1 MLLYF
6 HRGEYMKIKQDEGI
20 CTCCGTYSEY
30 MYGDEDY
37 SIVNKDLTNYN
48 NYKNI
53 YVYQCPNCGFIS
65 TDITGVEGVMCGD
78 IKRTLEYKEALNYT
92 YLNGLDKELYDN
104 HSAEVPAN
112 LYEAYA
118 YVCLKE
124 KEYEKFIRA
133 LYKAIDLKL
142 IMARKYRRSQDELGG
157 EEDNDDL
164 YDDLDKLIKQ
174 SIEANRKQIDYY
186 YTQIENKNIF
196 TKLIYIENLA
206 AMDKKVEAKQTFNQ
220 IIKSYMLKED
230 LKNYI
235 NNILK

>member
-1 MLLYF
+1 
-6 HRGEYMKIKQDEGI
+6 MKILQDEGL
-20 CTCCGTYSEY
+20 CSCCGAYAEY

-37 SIVNKDLTNYN
+37 SLVNKDLTSYN

-78 IKRTLEYKEALNYT
+78 VKGNLEFKEALNYS

-104 HSAEVPAN
+104 HSASVPAN

-124 KEYEKFIRA
+124 KDYEKFVRS
-133 LYKAIDLKL
+133 LNKAIELKL

-164 YDDLDKLIKQ
+164 YDDLDKLINQ

-186 YTQIENKNIF
+186 YTQIENKNLF
-196 TKLIYIENLA
+196 VKLLYIENLIA
-206 AMDKKVEAKQTFNQ
+206 LNKKQDATNLYNILE
-220 IIKSYMLKED
+220 KSYVIKND
-230 LKNYI
+230 LKSYF
-235 NNILK
+235 NNLLK